1 MSKYT
6 ITSFILSLILI
17 SLVVTGFGLFM
28 ADMNTNYERSDS
40 ETLEIQSIQ
49 KLDELSEM
57 SSGLQD
63 ETELNVESGITD
75 IIGGYFKNAYQSLRT
90 SLASISL
97 FTSMTNEMGEKS
109 GIKHINLIMTALIS
123 SVLVIIFIGI
133 FISAMVKKDV

>member
-1 MSKYT
+1 MSRYT
-6 ITSFILSLILI
+6 ITSFILSLILV
-17 SLVVTGFGLFM
+17 SLVVTGFGLFI
-28 ADMNTNYERSDS
+28 ADMNTGYERSDS
-40 ETLEIQSIQ
+40 KIVELESLQ

-57 SSGLQD
+57 SAGLQQ
-63 ETELNVESGITD
+63 ETELSVESGITD
-75 IIGGYFKNAYQSLRT
+75 IIGGYFMNAYQSLRT

-97 FTSMTNEMGEKS
+97 FTSMTNELGEKS